1 MIGCDNKNVRIP
13 FNTHRVMIMLY
24 SVPWN
29 GFISNLLDWQLIP
42 SLKGDGNFIIMYTV
56 KY

>member
-1 MIGCDNKNVRIP
+1 MNENVRIP
-13 FNTHRVMIMLY
+13 FDTHHVMIMLY

-29 GFISNLLDWQLIP
+29 GFILNVLDWQLIP
-42 SLKGDGNFIIMYTV
+42 SLKGDGSFIIMYTV